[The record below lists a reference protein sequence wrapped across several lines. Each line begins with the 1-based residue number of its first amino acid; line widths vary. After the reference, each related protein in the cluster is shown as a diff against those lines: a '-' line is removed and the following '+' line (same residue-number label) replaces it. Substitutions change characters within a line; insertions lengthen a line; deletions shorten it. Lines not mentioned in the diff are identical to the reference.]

1 MAVRFNQ
8 KLGPKFF
15 GPFTVTARV
24 GAVAYKLQLPP
35 QARIHLVFHV
45 SLLKK
50 HIGPPPSEPI
60 AVPDMDELGMLAA
73 ESVVV
78 LARRLGK
85 KGNRVVV
92 YVLIQWSNKP
102 KEEATWECYFEIEAK
117 FPNFSLA
124 A

>member
-1 MAVRFNQ
+1 MALRLNQ
-8 KLGPKFF
+8 KLDPKFF
-15 GPFTVTARV
+15 GPFTVTVRV

-35 QARIHLVFHV
+35 QAKIHPILHV

-60 AVPDMDELGMLAA
+60 ATPDMDELGMLAVEPVA
-73 ESVVV
+73 V

-85 KGNRVVV
+85 KGNKPVV

-102 KEEATWECYFEIEAK
+102 KEEATWELYHEIEAK